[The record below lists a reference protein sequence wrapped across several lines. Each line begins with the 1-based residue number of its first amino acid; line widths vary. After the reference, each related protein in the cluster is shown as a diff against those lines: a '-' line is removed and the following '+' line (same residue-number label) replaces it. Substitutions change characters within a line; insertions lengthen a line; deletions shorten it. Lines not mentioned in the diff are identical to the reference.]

1 MKIITRVQ
9 QKPSQGIGI
18 PVVVPNP
25 EVVGLLAPNIPV
37 LPKAPVVVVVV
48 VGCPN
53 IPVVVPDPPAGVVL
67 CPKVPP
73 PPKVLPPKA
82 PKPVAG
88 LEAPKADVP

>member
-1 MKIITRVQ
+1 MGAK
-9 QKPSQGIGI
+9 I
-18 PVVVPNP
+18 PVVFPNP

-37 LPKAPVVVVVV
+37 LPKAPVVLVV

-67 CPKVPP
+67 GPKAPPAPKVP
-73 PPKVLPPKA
+73 PPKA
-82 PKPVAG
+82 PKPAVG